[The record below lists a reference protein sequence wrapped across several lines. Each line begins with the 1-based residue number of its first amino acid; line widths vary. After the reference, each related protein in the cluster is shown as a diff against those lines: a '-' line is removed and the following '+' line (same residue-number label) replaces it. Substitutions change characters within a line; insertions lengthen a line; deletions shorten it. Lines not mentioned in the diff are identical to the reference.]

1 MAYDKDYEENNL
13 EVADEFDE
21 DDDPIADI
29 LYEIVTRM
37 GFEDVDIEWEE
48 RSDHTRYFVEGEGL
62 GVLIGRHGVTLEA
75 LQYLIGVINSRQ
87 DLVEHKIII
96 DMQLARSGS
105 RRSFNS
111 CS

>member
-37 GFEDVDIEWEE
+37 GFEEMRPETVFTLSQTRRPPTGAACKRRNHE
-48 RSDHTRYFVEGEGL
+48 R
-62 GVLIGRHGVTLEA
+62 
-75 LQYLIGVINSRQ
+75 
-87 DLVEHKIII
+87 
-96 DMQLARSGS
+96 
-105 RRSFNS
+105 
-111 CS
+111 